1 MLFVVT
7 ATDMIGALALRM
19 KTREAHLAYL
29 REGNAVKLAGPFVN
43 EQGEPVGSMLII
55 EAADLDAAK
64 AWAAADPYAKAGLFL
79 SSDVRR
85 WNATINLCEAK
96 L

>member
-1 MLFVVT
+1 MLFVIS
-7 ATDMIGALALRM
+7 AIDMLGALALRM
-19 KTREAHLAYL
+19 ATREAHLAYL
-29 REGNAVKLAGPFVN
+29 HESGVVKLAGPFLN
-43 EQGEPVGSMLII
+43 DKGEPVGSLVVI

-85 WNATINLCEAK
+85 WNPAINLCEAK

>member
-7 ATDMIGALALRM
+7 AIDMLGTLALRM
-19 KTREAHLAYL
+19 ATREAHLAYL
-29 REGNAVKLAGPFVN
+29 RQGHAVKLAGPFLN
-43 EQGEPVGSMLII
+43 DKNEPVGSMLVI

-79 SSDVRR
+79 SCDVRR